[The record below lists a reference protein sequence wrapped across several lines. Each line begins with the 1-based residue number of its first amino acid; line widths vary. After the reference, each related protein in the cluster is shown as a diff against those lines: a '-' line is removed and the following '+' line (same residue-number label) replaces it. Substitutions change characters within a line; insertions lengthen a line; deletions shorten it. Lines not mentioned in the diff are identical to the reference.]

1 MPGLT
6 IRSGLL
12 KGQRFTIDRATV
24 IGRGA
29 TADLSLA
36 DPGVS
41 RRHAS
46 VAPGAEGWML
56 EDLGSANGTTLNGRR
71 VRAAVRLHEGDV
83 IGIAGVRASFSERDG
98 RETAPAVQYSEGPEP
113 AVLISM
119 GERKTADSVALD
131 DKVRLRFLNDIAKI
145 GDMVFDESAL
155 VSFIADELLALV
167 RRADRAVVL
176 TSHGDDLVPRA
187 ARTRS
192 GEVVSKI
199 VASRKLLGDVMS
211 RREAILAIDTLADE
225 RYSESESI
233 LALGIRA
240 AISAP
245 MMFQGEIYGVVQVE
259 SSSSGVPFHE
269 GDVALVLSL
278 ASQVGMALGYAR
290 LHARLVEREL
300 VERDIALAERIQRQF
315 LPERCAAPS
324 GYGVAVHFKPALG
337 VSGDFYD
344 QIDLGP
350 GRVAFVVGD
359 VSGKGVSASLYASSL
374 TTHMRYQAAGQLS
387 PGSILARTNAEL
399 AGRHHE
405 GMFATMIVAVL
416 DAATGTVEMAN
427 AGHPPAFRRR
437 RDGRTEAIGGKP
449 ASPVGLDPQA
459 TYPIESVALEPGD
472 ALVLYTDGVIEALDA
487 NQRLFDEAR
496 TIEAIRASDGTPDG
510 LVGSLNDALDRFV
523 GSAPQSD
530 DITILTLRRK

>member
-1 MPGLT
+1 MPTLT

-12 KGQRFTIDRATV
+12 KGQTFPIDRATV

-46 VAPGAEGWML
+46 VAQGEEGWFL
-56 EDLGSANGTTLNGRR
+56 EDLGSANGTYLNGRR
-71 VRAAVRLHEGDV
+71 VRTPVRLREGDV
-83 IGIAGVRASFSERDG
+83 IGIAAVRALFSERKDG
-98 RETAPAVQYSEGPEP
+98 EHAPEVQYTDGPEP

-119 GERKTADSVALD
+119 GERKTAESVALD
-131 DKVRLRFLNDIAKI
+131 DKVRLRFLNDIARI

-176 TSHGDDLVPRA
+176 TNHDDQLVPRA

-192 GEVVSKI
+192 GEAVSQI
-199 VASRKLLGDVMS
+199 VASRKLLADVMS
-211 RREAILAIDTLADE
+211 RREAVLAIDTLADS

-259 SSSSGVPFHE
+259 SSSPGVPFHE

-300 VERDIALAERIQRQF
+300 VERDIALAQRIQQQF
-315 LPERCAAPS
+315 LPERCVAPS

-344 QIDLGP
+344 QIDLGA
-350 GRVAFVVGD
+350 GRVAYVIGD
-359 VSGKGVSASLYASSL
+359 VSGKGVSAALYASTL
-374 TTHMRYQAAGQLS
+374 TTHMRYQAVGQSDPGAILS
-387 PGSILARTNAEL
+387 RTNAVL
-399 AGRHHE
+399 AGRGHE

-416 DAATGTVEMAN
+416 DTATGAVQMAN
-427 AGHPPAFRRR
+427 AGHPPPFRRR
-437 RDGRTEAIGGKP
+437 RDGTTEAVRGTTATPI
-449 ASPVGLDPQA
+449 GLDPSVS
-459 TYPIESVALEPGD
+459 YPVAPLTLAPGD
-472 ALVLYTDGVIEALDA
+472 ALVLYTDGVIEALDVK
-487 NQRLFDEAR
+487 QRLFDEAR
-496 TIEAIRASDGTPDG
+496 TIEAIGASNGTPDG
-510 LVGSLNDALDRFV
+510 VVRALSTAIEKFV
-523 GSAPQSD
+523 GSASQSD
-530 DITILTLRRK
+530 DITILTLCRN